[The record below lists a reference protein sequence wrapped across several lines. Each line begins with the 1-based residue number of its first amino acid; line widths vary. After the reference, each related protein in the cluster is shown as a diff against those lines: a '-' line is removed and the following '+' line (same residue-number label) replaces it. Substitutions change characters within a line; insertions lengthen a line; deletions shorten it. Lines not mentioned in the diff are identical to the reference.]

1 MHGGMVNQTEI
12 GLTENIIKN
21 VGYLCCKVLA
31 TSWVGV
37 MKSTRDQEGP
47 FIEMEGIFP

>member
-1 MHGGMVNQTEI
+1 MANHTEI
-12 GLTENIIKN
+12 GPTEHIIKN

-47 FIEMEGIFP
+47 FMEMEGM